1 MLTELHIRDFAIID
15 ELQLHFAP
23 GFSALTGETG
33 AGKSIIVD
41 AVELVLGGRADAT
54 SVRAGADRAIIE
66 AVFRLEPGQRAA
78 IDLVLG
84 REGLEGDDPGLL
96 LLGREVRLSGRNV
109 CRVNGRAVTLA
120 LLRQVAEGLVDIHGQ
135 SEHLSLLRVREHV
148 NLLDR
153 YAELWPLRVQVAEL
167 AGRVR
172 EIRRELADLVLR
184 EQELAHRADL
194 LQFQIGEIGAAALQF
209 GEEKELLKERLRLTH
224 AEQLTALVSEALCT
238 LEEGEGQAVA
248 ALDLLG
254 AALRALEGLAR
265 VDPTLEPRLRA
276 AESLNYQVEEL
287 VRGLRDYQEQIEHNP
302 QRLQEVEER
311 LTLIR
316 RLERKYGTTIPA
328 VLTYAEKAAQELDT
342 ITHSEERVAELQA
355 EQERLLAELGE
366 LAAELSL
373 LRREA
378 AERLAAGIE
387 DELGDLRMEGARFG
401 VDFKLR
407 EDPEG
412 VPLSVVCPKS
422 GVLGP
427 TSEVLSPTSD
437 GPPLSLA
444 EIVTSD
450 IGRRTSDVEHRTSDV
465 GLGERVS
472 FDASGIDRVEF
483 LVSPN
488 PGEPLKPLVK
498 IASGG
503 ETSRLMLALKTVLS
517 RADETPTL
525 IFDEIDQGIGGRVG
539 ATVGEKLWGLTVGT
553 RPGGGLAAGRGPGGL
568 RHQVL
573 CVTHLPQLAGFGD
586 VHFRVEKHVEKAGA
600 GERTVARVRQL
611 QGGARVE
618 ELAQMLGASGEAAY
632 RSAEEILG
640 QVAGRKLQRGRGG
653 GGEEEQGSRGA
664 EE

>member
-1 MLTELHIRDFAIID
+1 MLTELRIRDFAIID

-66 AVFRLEPGQRAA
+66 AVFRLEPGQRTA
-78 IDLVLG
+78 IDLVLE

-153 YAELWPLRVQVAEL
+153 YAELWPLRVRVAEL

-209 GEEKELLKERLRLTH
+209 GEEKELLEERLRLTH

-254 AALRALEGLAR
+254 AAQRALEGLAR
-265 VDPTLEPRLRA
+265 VDPALEPRLRA

-355 EQERLLAELGE
+355 DEERLLAELGE

-373 LRREA
+373 RRREA

-401 VDFKLR
+401 VDFRLR

-412 VPLSVVCPKS
+412 VPVDEWRMANGEWRMANGELLSAIS
-422 GVLGP
+422 NLQ
-427 TSEVLSPTSD
+427 S
-437 GPPLSLA
+437 A
-444 EIVTSD
+444 
-450 IGRRTSDVEHRTSDV
+450 
-465 GLGERVS
+465 RVA
-472 FDASGIDRVEF
+472 FDSSGIDRVEF

-525 IFDEIDQGIGGRVG
+525 IFDEIDQGIGGRIG
-539 ATVGEKLWGLTVGT
+539 ATVGEKLWGL
-553 RPGGGLAAGRGPGGL
+553 AAGMGPGGL
-568 RHQVL
+568 HHHVM

-586 VHFRVEKHVEKAGA
+586 VHFRVEKHVEKTGA

-632 RSAEEILG
+632 RSAEEILE
-640 QVAGRKLQRGRGG
+640 QVASRKLQRVANL
-653 GGEEEQGSRGA
+653 EPET
-664 EE
+664 